1 MPLELYKRGRK
12 WWLRGRTD
20 GIDGYINRSLG
31 TFDPAVAK
39 TKLREIER
47 KAQQRALLGSDAP
60 SEADEL
66 TFADA
71 VMLYDAK
78 PVDAGYLLK
87 IIPFLGPMRLTDIT
101 PKLVRDL
108 GRKLYPLAACDTW
121 RRQIVTPVCA
131 VINNAHQEKGTPLI
145 RVKAY
150 NALERQIQDEKRGK
164 QSRGEKTPGSWEWL
178 TAFRSHANRYQGALA
193 FFMFTTGARISQA
206 IEIEPEHL
214 DLQNHR
220 LLMPA
225 AKGHQEQWVSLMT
238 ELVVE
243 LANLPPRNDRVFGYQ
258 QRWGVYKAWKTAC
271 QNAGIDYIPPHA
283 AGRHGFGTELVVRQG
298 VDPRTAADM
307 GRWSSP
313 KILLDTYTH
322 STKNTASVHE
332 AFRRGKPEAFSEP
345 LKPGKSA
352 KRK

>member
-12 WWLRGRTD
+12 WWVRGRTD
-20 GIDGYINRSLG
+20 GIDDYVNRSLG
-31 TFDPAVAK
+31 TFDAAVAK

-66 TFADA
+66 TFAAA

-78 PVDAGYLLK
+78 PSDAKYLLK
-87 IIPFLGPMRLTDIT
+87 IIPLIGNMRVRDIT

-108 GRKLYPLAACDTW
+108 GKKIYPQAACDTW
-121 RRQIVTPVCA
+121 RRQVVTPICA

-150 NALERQIQDEKRGK
+150 TAAERQNQDALRGK
-164 QSRGEKTPGSWEWL
+164 ASRREKTPGSWDWL
-178 TAFRSHANRYQGALA
+178 TVFRAHANRYQGALA

-206 IEIEPEHL
+206 IEIEPRHL

-225 AKGHQEQWVSLMT
+225 AKGHQEQWISIMA

-243 LANLPPRNDRVFGYQ
+243 LANLPPRNGRVFGYQ
-258 QRWGVYKAWKTAC
+258 QRWGVYKAWKTTC
-271 QNAGIDYIPPHA
+271 RNAGIDYIPPHA
-283 AGRHGFGTELVVRQG
+283 AGRHGFATELVVRQG

-322 STKNTASVHE
+322 STKSTASIHD

-345 LKPGKSA
+345 ARSA
-352 KRK
+352 KTSKRK